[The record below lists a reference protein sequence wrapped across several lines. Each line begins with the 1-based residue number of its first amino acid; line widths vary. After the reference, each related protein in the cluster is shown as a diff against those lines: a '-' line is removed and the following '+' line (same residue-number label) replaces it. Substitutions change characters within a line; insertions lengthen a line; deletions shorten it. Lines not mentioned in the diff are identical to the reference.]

1 MKFKIER
8 VGSDGEGIAYY
19 NKKPVY
25 IYYTYLNEEVEAELF
40 TNKRGAFEANLKEV
54 IIPSKYRRE
63 VTWPYYMQSGS
74 VNLLHLNYNEQLKYK
89 RDVVNF
95 LLVTKLKKETKNTK
109 IELTVPSDDELY
121 YRNKSDIPLITIN
134 NKNHIANYLRGS
146 NQLFPVDELI
156 VEDKVIEKTAK
167 LVVALMDKHK
177 VYAYNAKTRKGSII
191 NLSIRVNNKGEVQLT
206 FLTKYKVKLNFL
218 INDLIKEDK
227 NIVSVYENYVPKYK
241 NFFDIYDGELTLLKG
256 SEYLEMYVN
265 DFKFYLTPF
274 AFFQLN
280 TKQAEKLYN
289 LIITKA
295 DFNKSDIVLD
305 AYSGVGTIAT
315 HVSKHV
321 KKVVAIESIKA
332 AVNDMD
338 KSLIENNITNVKT
351 TTGDFVKI
359 INYLKEKFDKMIF
372 NPPRTG
378 LGEEVCK
385 YILKSEPKQVIYVSC
400 NPKTLVA
407 DLKSLS
413 NKYNIKSITP
423 FDMFPQTS
431 QIENIVILD
440 LKQ

>member
-40 TNKRGAFEANLKEV
+40 TNKRGAFEANLKE
-54 IIPSKYRRE
+54 IITPSKYRRE
-63 VTWPYYMQSGS
+63 VSWPYYMKSGS

-95 LLVTKLKKETKNTK
+95 LLVTKLKKETKDTL

-134 NKNHIANYLRGS
+134 NKTQLANYLRGS

-156 VEDKVIEKTAK
+156 VEDKTIEKTAK
-167 LVVALMDKHK
+167 LIVALMDKHK

-191 NLSIRVNNKGEVQLT
+191 NLSIRVNNKGEAQVT
-206 FLTKYKVKLNFL
+206 FLTKYKVKLNNL
-218 INDLIKEDK
+218 VDELVKTDP
-227 NIVSVYENYVPKYK
+227 NIVSVYENFVPNYK
-241 NFFDIYDGELTLLKG
+241 NFFDIYDGELILLKG
-256 SEYLEMYVN
+256 SKHLEMYVN
-265 DFKFYLTPF
+265 NYKFNLTPF

-289 LIITKA
+289 LIITKGNF
-295 DFNKSDIVLD
+295 DKDDIVLD

-321 KKVVAIESIKA
+321 KQVVAIESIKA

-338 KSLIENNITNVKT
+338 KSLLENKIANVKT
-351 TTGDFVKI
+351 ITGDFVKI
-359 INYLKEKFDKMIF
+359 IDYLKQKFDKMIF

-378 LGEEVCK
+378 LGEEVSK

-400 NPKTLVA
+400 NPKTLVS
-407 DLKSLS
+407 DLKILS

-440 LKQ
+440 LKE